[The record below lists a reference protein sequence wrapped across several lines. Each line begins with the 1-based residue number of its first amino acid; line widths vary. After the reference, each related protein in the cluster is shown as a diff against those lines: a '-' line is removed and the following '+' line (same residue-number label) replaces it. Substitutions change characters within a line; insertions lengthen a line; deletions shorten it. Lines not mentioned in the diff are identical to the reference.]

1 MPLAAIGGHLIKPPR
16 PMRIIERGHLGSWSL
31 ETESE
36 GCSRQS
42 KLGGPSSMST
52 TQPRS
57 RRFSAQSKKKQK
69 MWLTRMGT
77 SSKYKT
83 QAGIQQ
89 LRRSGPRVFPPY
101 LRLLCTKT
109 MLRRHSRLSGCIVS
123 PPLALGGSAGPAQP
137 PSPLLTRG
145 CRPLVS
151 TPGQP
156 GPASGHPPRWHPSG
170 HFGDGRW
177 QHLGSKRW
185 VFTPVF
191 HLVVG

>member
-123 PPLALGGSAGPAQP
+123 PCWLWAAPLALLSP
-137 PSPLLTRG
+137 PHLFSHGDAAPLSPR
-145 CRPLVS
+145 
-151 TPGQP
+151 
-156 GPASGHPPRWHPSG
+156 PASPARPPATHPAGIPL
-170 HFGDGRW
+170 DI
-177 QHLGSKRW
+177 LVTVAGS
-185 VFTPVF
+185 T
-191 HLVVG
+191 